1 VRGQLSATTSRDII
15 SDMRPLNDA
24 AIKLIKSYEG
34 LVLRPYL
41 CAAGVPT
48 IGYGTTRYPDGQKVK
63 LKDPP
68 ITVARAEEFFLH
80 DLQDFS
86 EGVEKNVRVELTDN
100 QFGALV
106 SFVYNVGIMAFI
118 NSSLLR
124 RLNAGD
130 YELAAEEFLKWV
142 HAGGKRLP
150 GLVKRREAERS
161 LFLKPD

>member
-1 VRGQLSATTSRDII
+1 
-15 SDMRPLNDA
+15 MRPLNDA

-63 LKDPP
+63 LKDKP
-68 ITVARAEEFFLH
+68 ITIAKAEEFFLY
-80 DLQDFS
+80 DVQEFC
-86 EGVEKNVRVELTDN
+86 EGVEKNVLVELSDN

-130 YELAAEEFLKWV
+130 HELAAEEFLKWV